1 MGRDMRIVFL
11 TTDDP
16 LYLPA
21 FFERVLADRGG
32 DTALVS
38 IVPPLYKN
46 QTKRQA
52 LWRYYRTFGLRD
64 TAVLTART
72 ATAKAKR
79 RSVAAVCSRHAVQH
93 AQTKD
98 VNAPGFLDDLRSLGT
113 DVIVSVSCPQIFR
126 PPLIE
131 LPAKGCLNVHGALLP
146 QYRGVL
152 PSFWMLANGE
162 RRAGVSVYFVN
173 EQIDAGDLCA
183 QRSFDVA
190 PDESLHEFLLRSK
203 QISAELVLDVLADI
217 ERGTVEARPIDLSQ
231 GSYYSWPDRAA
242 VERFRAAGRRLW

>member
-1 MGRDMRIVFL
+1 MRIAFL

-32 DTALVS
+32 DTVLVS

-72 ATAKAKR
+72 AAAKATR
-79 RSVAAVCSRHAVQH
+79 RSVAAVSKRHGVQH
-93 AQTKD
+93 AHTND
-98 VNAPGFLDDLRSLGT
+98 VNAPDFLDELQSLGT

-126 PPLIE
+126 APLIE
-131 LPAKGCLNVHGALLP
+131 LPPKGCLNLHGALLP

-173 EQIDAGDLCA
+173 EQVDAGDLCA
-183 QRSFDVA
+183 QRSFEVSR
-190 PDESLHEFLLRSK
+190 DETLHEFLLRSK
-203 QISAELVLDVLADI
+203 RIGAELVLEALAEV
-217 ERGTVEARPIDLSQ
+217 ERGTVEAKPIDLSQ

>member
-1 MGRDMRIVFL
+1 VRIVFL

-21 FFERVLADRGG
+21 FFEEVLAERAR

-38 IVPPLYKN
+38 IVPPLYRN

-64 TAVLTART
+64 TFILAART
-72 ATAKAKR
+72 AAAKATR
-79 RSVAAVCSRHAVQH
+79 RSVAAVCDRHGVRHAG
-93 AQTKD
+93 TEY
-98 VNAPGFLDDLRSLGT
+98 VNAPNFLAELGSLGT
-113 DVIVSVSCPQIFR
+113 DVIVSVSGPQILR
-126 PPLIE
+126 RELIE
-131 LPAKGCLNVHGALLP
+131 LPARGCLNVHGALLP

-162 RRAGVSVYFVN
+162 HEAGVSVYFVN
-173 EQIDAGDLCA
+173 EEIDAGDLCG
-183 QRSFDVA
+183 QRSFAVT
-190 PDESLHEFLLRSK
+190 PDETLHEFLSHSK
-203 QISAELVLDVLADI
+203 HVAAELVLEVLAQID
-217 ERGTVEARPIDLSQ
+217 RGTIEARPLDLSQ

-242 VERFRAAGRRLW
+242 VARFRAAGRRVW

>member
-1 MGRDMRIVFL
+1 MRIVFL

-21 FFERVLADRGG
+21 FFERVLAERAG

-46 QTKRQA
+46 QTKRGA

-64 TAVLTART
+64 TALLTART
-72 ATAKAKR
+72 ATAKVAR
-79 RSVAAVCSRHAVQH
+79 RSVAAVSKGHGVPHAH
-93 AQTKD
+93 TRD
-98 VNAPGFLDDLRSLGT
+98 VNAPDFLDELQSLGT

-126 PPLIE
+126 APLIA

-173 EQIDAGDLCA
+173 EEIDAGDLCA
-183 QRSFDVA
+183 QQSFDVL
-190 PDESLHEFLLRSK
+190 PDETLDEFLLRSK
-203 QISAELVLDVLADI
+203 QIAAELVLEALAKV
-217 ERGTVEARPIDLSQ
+217 EEGTIEARPIDLSE

>member
-1 MGRDMRIVFL
+1 VRIVFL

-21 FFERVLADRGG
+21 FFERVLAERAG

-38 IVPPLYKN
+38 IAPPLYKN

-52 LWRYYRTFGLRD
+52 LWRYCRTFGLRD
-64 TAVLTART
+64 TAVLARRT
-72 ATAKAKR
+72 AAAKATR
-79 RSVAAVCSRHAVQH
+79 RSVAAICERHGVRHARIE
-93 AQTKD
+93 D
-98 VNAPGFLDDLRSLGT
+98 VNAPDFLDDLRSLGT

-131 LPAKGCLNVHGALLP
+131 LPGKGCLNVHGALLP
-146 QYRGVL
+146 HYRGVL

-162 RRAGVSVYFVN
+162 RQAGVSVYFVN
-173 EQIDAGDLCA
+173 EHIDAGDLCA
-183 QRSFDVA
+183 QRVFDIS
-190 PDESLHEFLLRSK
+190 PDETLNEFLIRSK
-203 QISAELVLDVLADI
+203 GVAAELVLEVLAQI
-217 ERGTVEARPIDLSQ
+217 ERGTVPRTPLDLSE
-231 GSYYSWPDRAA
+231 GSYYSWPDRVA

>member
-1 MGRDMRIVFL
+1 VRIVFL

-21 FFERVLADRGG
+21 FFERVLAERAG

-64 TAVLTART
+64 TAVLATRT
-72 ATAKAKR
+72 ATAKATHQ
-79 RSVAAVCSRHAVQH
+79 SVAAVSERHGVQH
-93 AQTKD
+93 ARTQD
-98 VNAPGFLDDLRSLGT
+98 VNAPEFLEELRSLGT

-126 PPLIE
+126 APLIE

-162 RRAGVSVYFVN
+162 RQAGVSVYFVN
-173 EQIDAGDLCA
+173 EEIDAGDLCA
-183 QRSFDVA
+183 QRSFDVS
-190 PDESLHEFLLRSK
+190 PHETLDEFLIRSK
-203 QISAELVLDVLADI
+203 QIAAELVLEALAEI
-217 ERGTVEARPIDLSQ
+217 ERGTVEARPIDLSR

-242 VERFRAAGRRLW
+242 AERFRATGRRLW

>member
-1 MGRDMRIVFL
+1 VRIVFL

-21 FFERVLADRGG
+21 FFESVLGERAN

-38 IVPPLYKN
+38 IVPPLYKD
-46 QTKRQA
+46 QSKRRA

-64 TAVLTART
+64 TAVLAART
-72 ATAKAKR
+72 SRAKATR
-79 RSVAAVCSRHAVQH
+79 RSIAAVAEHHGVEHAR
-93 AQTKD
+93 TED
-98 VNAPGFLDDLRSLGT
+98 VNAPGFVNELRSLAT

-126 PPLIE
+126 APLIE
-131 LPAKGCLNVHGALLP
+131 LPTKGCLNVHGALLP

-183 QRSFDVA
+183 QRSFEIF
-190 PDESLHEFLLRSK
+190 PHETLHEFLLRSK
-203 QISAELVLDVLADI
+203 QIAAELVLEALAKI
-217 ERGTVEARPIDLSQ
+217 ERDTVEARPIDLSQ

>member
-1 MGRDMRIVFL
+1 VRIAFL

-21 FFERVLADRGG
+21 FFERVLAARAR

-46 QTKRQA
+46 QTRRQA
-52 LWRYYRTFGLRD
+52 LWRYYRTFGFHD
-64 TAVLTART
+64 TAVLAART
-72 ATAKAKR
+72 GTAKLKR
-79 RSVAAVCSRHAVQH
+79 RSIAAVSERHGVRHAD
-93 AQTKD
+93 AQD
-98 VNAPGFLDDLRSLGT
+98 VNAPDFLDELRSLGT

-126 PPLIE
+126 APLIE

-173 EQIDAGDLCA
+173 DQIDAGDLCR
-183 QRSFDVA
+183 QRSFDVS
-190 PDESLHEFLLRSK
+190 PDETLHEFLVRSK
-203 QISAELVLDVLADI
+203 EIAAELVLEALAAI
-217 ERGTVEARPIDLSQ
+217 ESGTAERRPIDLSQ

-242 VERFRAAGRRLW
+242 VERFRAAGRRVW

>member
-1 MGRDMRIVFL
+1 VTVVFL

-21 FFERVLADRGG
+21 FFERVLAERAAG
-32 DTALVS
+32 TALVAA
-38 IVPPLYKN
+38 VPPLYKN
-46 QTKRQA
+46 QTSRQA
-52 LWRYYRTFGLRD
+52 ASRYYRTFGLRD
-64 TAVLTART
+64 TVALAART
-72 ATAKAKR
+72 AAAKVRR
-79 RSVAAVCSRHAVQH
+79 RSIASVCERHGVPYTH
-93 AQTKD
+93 TPD
-98 VNAPGFLDDLRSLGT
+98 VNAPDFVDDLRSHGT

-126 PPLIE
+126 QPLIE

-173 EQIDAGDLCA
+173 DKIDAGDLCA
-183 QRSFDVA
+183 QRAFDIS
-190 PDESLHEFLLRSK
+190 PDETLHEFLIRSK
-203 QISAELVLDVLADI
+203 RVAAELVLQALADI
-217 ERGTVEARPIDLSQ
+217 EGGIVERRPLDLSD

-242 VERFRAAGRRLW
+242 VKRFRAAGRRVW

>member
-1 MGRDMRIVFL
+1 MRIVFL

-21 FFERVLADRGG
+21 FFERVLAERASE
-32 DTALVS
+32 TALVS

-52 LWRYYRTFGLRD
+52 LSRYYRTFGLRD
-64 TAVLTART
+64 TFALAART
-72 ATAKAKR
+72 AAAKARR
-79 RSVAAVCSRHAVQH
+79 RSIASTCERHGVRH
-93 AQTKD
+93 VSTPD
-98 VNAPGFLDDLRSLGT
+98 VNAPEFLDELRSLGT

-162 RRAGVSVYFVN
+162 RQAGVSVYFVN
-173 EQIDAGDLCA
+173 EQIDAGELCA
-183 QRSFDVA
+183 QRAFDVA
-190 PDESLHEFLLRSK
+190 PDETLHAFLIRSK
-203 QISAELVLDVLADI
+203 RIAAELVLQALADI
-217 ERGTVEARPIDLSQ
+217 ERGTVERRALDLSQ

-242 VERFRAAGRRLW
+242 VARFRAAGRRMW